1 MTMRKKPQEIL
12 FHAFEEL
19 SCCFETLMISNKLA
33 KQNQEKYIRA
43 VFKQEAAGPKVT
55 NMTS

>member
-1 MTMRKKPQEIL
+1 MRKKPQEIL

-43 VFKQEAAGPKVT
+43 VFKQKAAGPKAT